1 MISSLVG
8 LSFITAR
15 HEDVKTAHEL
25 HQFAIDFAIDIV
37 RVELLLKLDWTGLDQ
52 GLDNQP
58 PISVTAFSA
67 LSPHTWPFSLEW
79 LPRTA
84 YLVGGSVR
92 DGLLGRHSDYLDLDF
107 VLPTG
112 VVETART
119 IARHYQAGFVLL
131 DAERQIARVVFP
143 QGTVDFAQQV
153 GDSLEADLHRR
164 DFTVNAIAYNPHTA
178 EFIDPLNG
186 CIDLEKRLIRM
197 VSAENL
203 QEDPLRLLRAYRQSA
218 QLNFYLDPATATAIH
233 QFAPLLQRIAAE
245 RIQSELNYL
254 LSAPG
259 GTVWLTR
266 AWQNDLLKSWLPDA
280 TIASFELLARMDQ
293 TVIWLQEVM
302 PEFVVA
308 LLDRIRIPTRSGQSH
323 AIDIPKS
330 SSGTKPLNV
339 LESGASGSA
348 RNWLMT
354 AKFACLLPS
363 LPITAEA
370 QLRSLKYSRTEI
382 QAVSTVLKALPQLC
396 TAAHRTNAEAT
407 EATSGIPINLSL
419 REQYFLFQSVGAA
432 FPALAVF
439 AIAQGIALEAISP
452 LIQRFL
458 VPEDPVAHPIPLLT
472 GQDLMTTLH
481 LPAGPQIGQL
491 LAAVQLARA
500 EGLINTPAEAIEF
513 ARNLLTST

>member
-1 MISSLVG
+1 M
-8 LSFITAR
+8 
-15 HEDVKTAHEL
+15 
-25 HQFAIDFAIDIV
+25 
-37 RVELLLKLDWTGLDQ
+37 LKLDWTGLDQ

-58 PISVTAFSA
+58 PISTVFSA
-67 LSPHTWPFSLEW
+67 LSPQTWPFSLDW
-79 LPRTA
+79 LPQTA

-107 VLPTG
+107 VLPEG
-112 VVETART
+112 VVETARM

-178 EFIDPLNG
+178 EFIDPLQG

-218 QLNFYLDPATATAIH
+218 QLNFYLDPATAAAIH

-266 AWQNDLLKSWLPDA
+266 AWQNHLLQCWLPAA
-280 TIASFELLARMDQ
+280 TSRSFELLARIDQ

-302 PEFVVA
+302 PDFIAA
-308 LLDRIRIPTRSGQSH
+308 LLDRIRVPTRSGQSH
-323 AIDIPKS
+323 SLDVTRS
-330 SSGTKPLNV
+330 GCGTKTV
-339 LESGASGSA
+339 LESSASGSA

-354 AKFACLLPS
+354 AKFACLLPE
-363 LPITAEA
+363 LPAAAEA
-370 QLRSLKYSRTEI
+370 QLRNLKYSRTEI
-382 QAVSTVLKALPQLC
+382 QAVSTALKALPQLA
-396 TAAHRTNAEAT
+396 TAADLTQAYVNQSADEM
-407 EATSGIPINLSL
+407 PLNLSL

-432 FPALAVF
+432 FPALAVL
-439 AIAQGIALEAISP
+439 AIAHGIALEAIAP

-458 VPEDPVAHPIPLLT
+458 TPDDPVAHPIPLLT
-472 GQDLMTTLH
+472 GQDLMTALH
-481 LPAGPQIGQL
+481 LSAGPQIGQL

-500 EGLINTPAEAIEF
+500 EGEISNRTEAIEF
-513 ARNLLTST
+513 ARKLMTPA

>member
-1 MISSLVG
+1 M
-8 LSFITAR
+8 
-15 HEDVKTAHEL
+15 
-25 HQFAIDFAIDIV
+25 
-37 RVELLLKLDWTGLDQ
+37 LKLDWTGLDQ
-52 GLDNQP
+52 GLDNHP
-58 PISVTAFSA
+58 PIATAFSAFSA
-67 LSPHTWPFSLEW
+67 LSPQTWPFSLDW
-79 LPRTA
+79 LPPTA
-84 YLVGGSVR
+84 HLVGGSVR

-107 VLPTG
+107 VLPEG
-112 VVETART
+112 VVETARL

-178 EFIDPLNG
+178 EFIDPLQG
-186 CIDLEKRLIRM
+186 CVDLQKRLIRM

-218 QLNFYLDPATATAIH
+218 QLNFHLDPATAAAIY

-266 AWQNDLLKSWLPDA
+266 AWQNGLLKYWLPDA
-280 TIASFELLARMDQ
+280 TSESFELLTQIDH
-293 TVIWLQEVM
+293 TLIGLQEVM
-302 PEFVVA
+302 PDFVAA

-323 AIDIPKS
+323 TVDSAKS
-330 SSGTKPLNV
+330 GCSTKTV

-363 LPITAEA
+363 LPAAAEA

-382 QAVSTVLKALPQLC
+382 QAVSTALKALAQLW
-396 TAAHRTNAEAT
+396 AMVDLKSVQ
-407 EATSGIPINLSL
+407 SGAGTIANLSL
-419 REQYFLFQSVGAA
+419 REQYFLFQNVGAA
-432 FPALAVF
+432 FPALAVL
-439 AIAQGIALEAISP
+439 ALAHGIALATIAP
-452 LIQRFL
+452 LIQRWL
-458 VPEDPVAHPIPLLT
+458 TPTDPVAHPLPLLT
-472 GQDLMTTLH
+472 GQDLMTALH
-481 LPAGPQIGQL
+481 LSAGPQIGQL

-500 EGLINTPAEAIEF
+500 EGTIATQLEAIEF
-513 ARNLLTST
+513 ARNLLPPN